1 MIEVEKYIRLAA
13 GVIGAVLLLVS
24 IVGISNEL
32 SESDSVETM
41 LPPCT
46 VDDGMPWPGDEEVTC
61 YWGMSVEILEIP
73 AEAIAAD
80 VIVDISW
87 AKDGVWIGIAEA
99 DQVSNCELKNDYN
112 ECAKN
117 SVTLIEGGDSSNG
130 EIQWTPEPGEYRF
143 VAGGEDSQSLQ
154 QFSVDWSYEATLKSG
169 VTTPLLLIGIGLL
182 SYSLLRGR
190 LF

>member
-1 MIEVEKYIRLAA
+1 VIKVEKYIRLAA

-99 DQVSNCELKNDYN
+99 DQVSNCELKNDYY

-182 SYSLLRGR
+182 SYSFLRGR

>member
-1 MIEVEKYIRLAA
+1 MIKVEKYIRLAA

-99 DQVSNCELKNDYN
+99 DQVSNCELKNDYY

-182 SYSLLRGR
+182 SYSFLRGR

>member
-1 MIEVEKYIRLAA
+1 MEKYIRITASI
-13 GVIGAVLLLVS
+13 IGSILLIISLV
-24 IVGISNEL
+24 GMNNEL
-32 SESDSVETM
+32 VESDSVDAM

-61 YWGMSVEILEIP
+61 YWGMSVEIVEIP

-80 VIVDISW
+80 VVVDISW
-87 AKDGVWIGIAEA
+87 VKDGVWIGIAEA
-99 DQVSNCELKNDYN
+99 DQIENCELKNDYY

-117 SVTLIEGGDSSNG
+117 SVTLIEGGDTSDG

-154 QFSVDWSYEATLKSG
+154 QFSVDWGYEATLKSG

-182 SYSLLRGR
+182 SYSIFRGT

>member
-1 MIEVEKYIRLAA
+1 MEKYIRITA
-13 GVIGAVLLLVS
+13 GIIGSILLIISLVGMDKQL
-24 IVGISNEL
+24 V
-32 SESDSVETM
+32 ESDNVDTM

-61 YWGMSVEILEIP
+61 YWGMSVEIVEIP
-73 AEAIAAD
+73 AVAVAAD
-80 VIVDISW
+80 VVVDISW
-87 AKDGVWIGIAEA
+87 VKDGVWIGIAEA
-99 DQVSNCELKNDYN
+99 DQIENCELKNDYY

-117 SVTLIEGGDSSNG
+117 SVTLIEGGDTSDG

-154 QFSVDWSYEATLKSG
+154 QFSVDWGYEATLKSG
-169 VTTPLLLIGIGLL
+169 VTTPLLLIGISLL
-182 SYSLLRGR
+182 SYSIFRGT

>member
-1 MIEVEKYIRLAA
+1 MEKYFRIAA
-13 GVIGAVLLLVS
+13 GIIGSILLIVS
-24 IVGISNEL
+24 IVGINNEL
-32 SESDSVETM
+32 AESDSVETM
-41 LPPCT
+41 LPPCEIT
-46 VDDGMPWPGDEEVTC
+46 NEGTLLPGDEEVTC

-87 AKDGVWIGIAEA
+87 AKEGVWIGIAEA
-99 DQVSNCELKNDYN
+99 DQVENCELKNDYYK
-112 ECAKN
+112 CTKN

-143 VAGGEDSQSLQ
+143 VAGGDDSQSLQ
-154 QFSVDWSYEATLKSG
+154 QFSVDWEYEATLKSG
-169 VTTPLLLIGIGLL
+169 ITTPLLLIGMGLL
-182 SYSLLRGR
+182 SYSIFRGI

>member
-1 MIEVEKYIRLAA
+1 VIEVEKYIRLAA

-24 IVGISNEL
+24 IIGISNEL

-99 DQVSNCELKNDYN
+99 DQVSNCELKNDYY

>member
-1 MIEVEKYIRLAA
+1 MEKYFRIAA
-13 GVIGAVLLLVS
+13 GIIGSILLIISLVGMDKQL
-24 IVGISNEL
+24 V
-32 SESDSVETM
+32 ESDNVDTM

-61 YWGMSVEILEIP
+61 YWGMSVETVEIP
-73 AEAIAAD
+73 AVAVAAD
-80 VIVDISW
+80 VVVDISW
-87 AKDGVWIGIAEA
+87 VKDGVWIGIAEA
-99 DQVSNCELKNDYN
+99 DQIENCELKNDYY

-117 SVTLIEGGDSSNG
+117 SVTLIEGGDTSDG
-130 EIQWTPEPGEYRF
+130 ESQWTPEPGEYRF

-154 QFSVDWSYEATLKSG
+154 QFSVDWGYEATLKSG

-182 SYSLLRGR
+182 SYSIFRGT

>member
-1 MIEVEKYIRLAA
+1 VIKVEKYIRLAA

-99 DQVSNCELKNDYN
+99 DQVSNCELKNDYY

-117 SVTLIEGGDSSNG
+117 SVTLIEGGDSSNR